1 MMIPTKRAV
10 FRQITHK
17 IGAKCLLLALL
28 LHTFPAFAQQA
39 VVAVPVEAKPQSP
52 AELQAR
58 ILAVLEQPKFAHA
71 RWGMRI
77 INSAGRPVLE
87 RDVDKVFM
95 PASNMKLYTTAAAL
109 DALGPD
115 CKFKTSVYAAG
126 KINRSVLQGNVILYG
141 RGDPNLSA
149 RFDLNAEGKPNPLD
163 EFTAAD
169 KITALEKLADQ
180 LYARGIKVIAGD
192 VIGDD
197 SYFATE
203 GLGASWSWEDLQ
215 YYYGAAVSALTV
227 NDNAV
232 TFTVK
237 PAARAGLPPLI
248 TMRPLTSYV
257 KIVNHATTGNG
268 SDGKTHLGINRPLG
282 SNEVEFFGTIPV
294 AAKDFSD
301 EIAVHDP
308 ARFAATLFKEALA
321 RRGIRVTG
329 QVKRMDAV
337 ARGIEPLDEAKLS
350 ELAFIESQPLATLLK
365 VINKESQNLHT
376 EIMLRQLG
384 EQTRLELRGAPRE
397 LNEYGRPKSSEA
409 RGLEVLKQF
418 LTKAG
423 VDVSTL
429 SLRDGS
435 GLARQDL
442 VAPRA
447 TSQLLLFMS
456 RHPHFAVYRDSLPIA
471 GEGTLRRR
479 MKGTAAE
486 GKVQAKTGSL
496 THVRALSGYVTTKQG
511 QMLIISLMGNNYTGA
526 GADLTGVFDQI
537 CVLLAEYESEL

>member
-1 MMIPTKRAV
+1 MIPIKRPIA
-10 FRQITHK
+10 RK
-17 IGAKCLLLALL
+17 IGVQFLLAVLLLCPLQL
-28 LHTFPAFAQQA
+28 FAQPPT
-39 VVAVPVEAKPQSP
+39 VAPPAEAKPQSLT
-52 AELQAR
+52 ELQAR
-58 ILAVLEQPKFAHA
+58 ITALLEPPKFAPA
-71 RWGMRI
+71 RWGIRI
-77 INSAGRPVLE
+77 ITSTGRPIFE
-87 RDVDKVFM
+87 RDVDKVFV
-95 PASNMKLYTTAAAL
+95 PASNMKLYTTAATL
-109 DALGPD
+109 DAFGPD
-115 CKFKTSVYAAG
+115 FKFKTSVYAAG
-126 KINRSVLQGNVILYG
+126 KIHRHTLKGNLLLYG

-149 RFDLNAEGKPNPLD
+149 RFDRNAEGQPNPLD

-169 KITALEKLADQ
+169 KITALETLAEQ
-180 LYARGIKVIAGD
+180 IQARGIKVIQGD

-197 SYFATE
+197 SYFATT

-215 YYYGAAVSALTV
+215 FYYGAAVSALTV

-248 TMRPLTSYV
+248 TVQPVTSYV
-257 KIVNHATTGNG
+257 KIINHAITGNG
-268 SDGKTHLGINRPLG
+268 SDGKTHIGIHRPLG
-282 SNEVEFFGTIPV
+282 SNEVEFFGTIPPT
-294 AAKDFSD
+294 AKVFSD
-301 EIAVHDP
+301 EIAIHDP
-308 ARFAATLFKEALA
+308 ARFAATLLKEALA

-329 QVKRMDAV
+329 QVKRLDAV
-337 ARGIEPLDEAKLS
+337 ARSKEPFDETRLS
-350 ELAFIESQPLATLLK
+350 ELAFIESQPLSTLLK

-376 EIMLRQLG
+376 EMMLRQLG

-397 LNEYGRPKSSEA
+397 INVYGRPTSSEA
-409 RGLEVLKQF
+409 RGLDVLKQF

-442 VAPRA
+442 LSPRA

-456 RHPHFAVYRDSLPIA
+456 QHPHFAVYRASLPVA
-471 GEGTLRRR
+471 GDGTLRRR

-486 GKVQAKTGSL
+486 GNVQAKTGSL
-496 THVRALSGYVTTKQG
+496 MFVRALSGYVTTKRG
-511 QMLIISLMGNNYTGA
+511 QMLIFSFMGNNYTGA